1 MKTMIVTHESG
12 KTLTYHGTAF
22 ELLQYKVRIIENE
35 ERRKRLGQQTDD
47 KAVKFEIKECIY

>member
-22 ELLQYKVRIIENE
+22 ELLQYKVRIKENE
-35 ERRKRLGQQTDD
+35 ERREKLGQQTD
-47 KAVKFEIKECIY
+47 KAVKFETTECIY